1 MTQIFM
7 ALKATMRAAPMDVNV
22 MLLAAGK
29 STRLGALGAVLPKP
43 LVPVCGYPAISF
55 GLAACARAG
64 VGRAVVNVFHHG
76 ELLRATLGALAHGV
90 ALEYSVEEELLG
102 TGGGLALARPRFG
115 PGPLLVM
122 NAKVVA
128 ALDLASFVNAHT
140 KARATAAHATTS
152 RAEAAVATML
162 LRDDPDARRW
172 GAISADETGR
182 VVGILDARS
191 PRPPV
196 GRVTERMFTGIH
208 LLEPAL
214 LDRLRAVFCDVIR
227 DAYIPALLAG
237 ETIRAEV
244 LPGYFA
250 EHSTPE
256 RYLEGNLA
264 LLRDPTLVPH
274 PPGPLVGIDA
284 AARVEP
290 GARVV
295 GACRVEA
302 GALIEAGAE
311 IGPEAVVGAGARIGP
326 GVRVHQ
332 AVVWPDVTVSSDLT
346 RAIATPDGVVGV

>member
-1 MTQIFM
+1 MN
-7 ALKATMRAAPMDVNV
+7 VNV

-29 STRLGALGAVLPKP
+29 STRLGALGASLPKP
-43 LVPVCGYPAISF
+43 LAPVCGHPAIAF

-64 VGRAVVNVFHHG
+64 MGRAVVNVFHHG
-76 ELLRATLGALAHGV
+76 ELLRATLGASAHGV

-102 TGGGLALARPRFG
+102 TGGGLARARPRFG

-128 ALDLASFVNAHT
+128 DLDLAAFMS
-140 KARATAAHATTS
+140 AHATGG
-152 RAEAAVATML
+152 AVATML

-172 GAISADETGR
+172 GAISTDEAGR

-191 PRPPV
+191 PHPPH

-208 LLEPAL
+208 VVEPAL
-214 LDRLRAVFCDVIR
+214 LDRLRPVFCDVIR

-244 LPGYFA
+244 LTGYFA

-264 LLRDPTLVPH
+264 LLRDPSLVPH
-274 PPGPLVGIDA
+274 PPGPLVGVDA
-284 AARVEP
+284 AARIEP

-295 GACRVEA
+295 GPCRVEA
-302 GALIEAGAE
+302 GALVEAGAE
-311 IGPEAVVGAGARIGP
+311 IGPEAVVAAGARIVA
-326 GVRVHQ
+326 GVRVRQ

-346 RAIATPDGVVGV
+346 RAIATAAGVVGA

>member
-1 MTQIFM
+1 MN
-7 ALKATMRAAPMDVNV
+7 VNV

-29 STRLGALGAVLPKP
+29 STRLGALGASLPKP
-43 LVPVCGYPAISF
+43 LVPVCGYPAIAF

-64 VGRAVVNVFHHG
+64 LTRAIVNVFHHG
-76 ELLRATLGALAHGV
+76 ELLRATLGASAYGV
-90 ALEYSVEEELLG
+90 GLEYSVEEELLG

-115 PGPLLVM
+115 PGLLLVM

-128 ALDLASFVNAHT
+128 DVDLASFV
-140 KARATAAHATTS
+140 AAHAT
-152 RAEAAVATML
+152 AARGSDPVATML

-191 PRPPV
+191 PRPPE

-208 LLEPAL
+208 VLEPTL
-214 LDRLRAVFCDVIR
+214 LDRLRPVFCDVIR

-264 LLRDPTLVPH
+264 LLRDPSLVPH
-274 PPGPLVGIDA
+274 PPGPLVGVDPS
-284 AARVEP
+284 ARIEP
-290 GARVV
+290 SVRIV

-302 GALIEAGAE
+302 GAVVEAGAE
-311 IGPEAVVGAGARIGP
+311 IGPEAVVAAGAHVAP
-326 GVRVHQ
+326 GVRVRQ
-332 AVVWPDVTVSSDLT
+332 AVVWSDVTVTSDLT

>member
-1 MTQIFM
+1 MN
-7 ALKATMRAAPMDVNV
+7 VNV
-22 MLLAAGK
+22 MLLAAGR
-29 STRLGALGAVLPKP
+29 STRLGALGAALPKP
-43 LVPVCGYPAISF
+43 LVPVCGYPAIAF

-64 VGRAVVNVFHHG
+64 MARAVVNVFHHG
-76 ELLRATLGALAHGV
+76 ELLRATLGASAYGV
-90 ALEYSVEEELLG
+90 ALDYSVEADLLG

-128 ALDLASFVNAHT
+128 DLDLATFVG
-140 KARATAAHATTS
+140 AHAA
-152 RAEAAVATML
+152 RPAVATML

-172 GAISADETGR
+172 GAIAADETGR

-191 PRPPV
+191 PRPPE

-208 LLEPAL
+208 VLEPAL
-214 LDRLRAVFCDVIR
+214 LDRLRPVFCDVIR

-264 LLRDPTLVPH
+264 LLRDPSLVPH
-274 PPGPLVGIDA
+274 PPGPLVGVDA
-284 AARVEP
+284 AARLEP

-302 GALIEAGAE
+302 GAVIEAGAE
-311 IGPEAVVGAGARIGP
+311 IGPDAVVAAGARVAA
-326 GVRVHQ
+326 GVRVRQ
-332 AVVWPDVTVSSDLT
+332 SVVWPDVAVTSDLT
-346 RAIATPDGVVGV
+346 RAIATPDGVVTV

>member
-1 MTQIFM
+1 MN
-7 ALKATMRAAPMDVNV
+7 VNV

-29 STRLGALGAVLPKP
+29 STRLGALGAALPKP

-76 ELLRATLGALAHGV
+76 ELLRATLGASAYGV

-128 ALDLASFVNAHT
+128 DLDLAAFVD
-140 KARATAAHATTS
+140 AHAAGA
-152 RAEAAVATML
+152 RGGDPAVASML

-172 GAISADETGR
+172 GPISTDETGR
-182 VVGILDARS
+182 VVGILDAHS

-208 LLEPAL
+208 VLEPVL
-214 LDRLRAVFCDVIR
+214 LDRLRPVFCDVIR

-264 LLRDPTLVPH
+264 LLRDPSLVPH
-274 PPGPLVGIDA
+274 PPGPLVGVDPI
-284 AARVEP
+284 ARIEP
-290 GARVV
+290 SVRLV
-295 GACRVEA
+295 GACRIEA
-302 GALIEAGAE
+302 GAVVEAGAE
-311 IGPEAVVGAGARIGP
+311 IGPEAVVAAGARIAA
-326 GVRVHQ
+326 GVRVRQ
-332 AVVWPDVTVSSDLT
+332 AVVWPDVTVTADLT
-346 RAIATPDGVVGV
+346 RAIATADGIVGV

>member
-1 MTQIFM
+1 
-7 ALKATMRAAPMDVNV
+7 MDVNV
-22 MLLAAGK
+22 MLLAAGR
-29 STRLGALGAVLPKP
+29 STRLGALGAALPKP
-43 LVPVCGYPAISF
+43 LVPVCGYPAIAF

-64 VGRAVVNVFHHG
+64 FSRAVVNVFHHG
-76 ELLRATLGALAHGV
+76 GLLRATLGASAQGV
-90 ALEYSVEEELLG
+90 SLEYSVEEELLG

-128 ALDLASFVNAHT
+128 DLDLAALVSTHA
-140 KARATAAHATTS
+140 ARPAA
-152 RAEAAVATML
+152 ATML

-191 PRPPV
+191 PRPPE

-208 LLEPAL
+208 LVEPAL
-214 LDRLRAVFCDVIR
+214 LDRLQPVFSDVIR

-237 ETIRAEV
+237 ETIRAAV

-264 LLRDPTLVPH
+264 LLRDPALVPH
-274 PPGPLVGIDA
+274 PPGPLVGVDP
-284 AARVEP
+284 AARLEP

-302 GALIEAGAE
+302 GAVIESGAE
-311 IGPEAVVGAGARIGP
+311 VGPEAVVAAGALIAA
-326 GVRVHQ
+326 GVRVRQ
-332 AVVWPDVTVSSDLT
+332 AVVWPDVTVASDLT
-346 RAIATPDGVVGV
+346 RAIATADGVVAV